1 MDIPKPCQGDG
12 EQAERFALL
21 FSAHAVR
28 LHVYIRTL
36 VLDPTDSDEVFQNTS
51 CILWRKFDTFD
62 GATDF
67 MAWACRIAY
76 LEVCNF
82 RRVKRRR
89 PALSDQALELVAAG
103 AEDVV
108 GDCDWRRD
116 ALEKCLKKL
125 DSSQDQLLRLR
136 FHEQEPPKEI
146 ARRIGQS
153 VHVVYRRLA
162 KTYDDLMRCINAQ
175 AEV

>member
-1 MDIPKPCQGDG
+1 LDIPKPCQGDG

-89 PALSDQALELVAAG
+89 PALSDQALELVA
-103 AEDVV
+103 V
-108 GDCDWRRD
+108 
-116 ALEKCLKKL
+116 EKCLKKL